1 MAIPG
6 FPTTIFDCLGSESS
20 EEEAGNSLSLPS
32 VSFFYLNTGH
42 SIVGIPFQEYSDSI
56 ILGFTYKVEAVKFKD
71 EGMATRLKPFY
82 PHPLITLYKNSIV
95 YQTSPLAAAEYRLL
109 GILLSER
116 RRELELIMTRLDL
129 FTSEEIEET
138 INEFKRRKIAIESA
152 SFK

>member
-6 FPTTIFDCLGSESS
+6 FPTTISDESY

-42 SIVGIPFQEYSDSI
+42 SIVGIPFDEYQDSI
-56 ILGFTYKVEAVKFKD
+56 VVGFTYKVEAVKYKD
-71 EGMATRLKPFY
+71 EGMATRLKTFY

-116 RRELELIMTRLDL
+116 RRELEIVMTKLETYSL
-129 FTSEEIEET
+129 EEIEET

>member
-6 FPTTIFDCLGSESS
+6 FPTTTSNWDDLESF
-20 EEEAGNSLSLPS
+20 EAETRNGLQLPS

-42 SIVGIPFQEYSDSI
+42 SIVGIPFEEFQDSI
-56 ILGFTYKVEAVKFKD
+56 VLGFSYKVEAVKFKD
-71 EGMATRLKPFY
+71 EGMATRLKTFY

-116 RRELELIMTRLDL
+116 RRELEIVMTQLETYSVED
-129 FTSEEIEET
+129 IQET